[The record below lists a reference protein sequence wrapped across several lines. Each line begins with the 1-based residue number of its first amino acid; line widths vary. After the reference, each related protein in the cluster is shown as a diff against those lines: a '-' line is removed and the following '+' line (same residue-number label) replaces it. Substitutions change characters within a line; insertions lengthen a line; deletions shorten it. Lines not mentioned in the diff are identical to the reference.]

1 MKDIIRRWL
10 LWTAFKI
17 RAAYTFSD
25 KIWYWENDI
34 CKTLND
40 SLWKKEILCDQETN
54 DIINLMSG
62 KITQEDFD
70 ALLARHGYKN
80 TNINIEKL
88 IKPDEALFKTILEI
102 QTKYTNPTIS
112 FSGSFYNIETG
123 KDEPER
129 PRHNM
134 FTNAMQLHQL
144 DAKILQFKTMTQ
156 EDKFWTEHMF
166 WLKSFLK
173 SYAQETRQRYLLN
186 NWKMET
192 THMKQIK
199 EKWAIAVWF
208 NLLGDYIWSWFNSK
222 KMYKTL
228 WGIDYVAH
236 MVYEPEVIQD
246 IITTYKKY
254 ADLENPEHV
263 FMLAKFY
270 GGFLLSTKT
279 DFSFLIQIA
288 NKQLSI

>member
-1 MKDIIRRWL
+1 
-10 LWTAFKI
+10 
-17 RAAYTFSD
+17 
-25 KIWYWENDI
+25 
-34 CKTLND
+34 
-40 SLWKKEILCDQETN
+40 
-54 DIINLMSG
+54 MSG

-70 ALLARHGYKN
+70 ALLARYGYKN